1 MRILL
6 VEDDPDIADALREAL
21 TAQRY
26 TVDHTP
32 DGLDA
37 LNFLEAYDY
46 NVIVLD
52 VMLPG
57 LDGVTL
63 CRQLRQ
69 RGDLTPVLM
78 LTARDT
84 SQDKVAGLDVGA
96 DDYVVK
102 PFDLDEL
109 LARVR
114 ALLRRGVDRSTPL
127 LTWERLCLNP
137 TTMEV
142 QYAGELLSLT
152 PKEYSLTELFLRQP
166 DRIFSR
172 GVILENVW
180 SLQDDIPSEDTVK
193 AHIRGLRKKLKAAGA
208 PAQLIDTVYGVG
220 YRLNPRFSCAP
231 GQEFE
236 SDSGAIGVG

>member
-6 VEDDPDIADALREAL
+6 VEDDFDIADALHEAL

-26 TVDHTP
+26 TVDHTS

-37 LNFLEAYDY
+37 LNFLEVYDY
-46 NVIVLD
+46 NAIVLD

-57 LDGVTL
+57 IDGITL
-63 CRQLRQ
+63 CQRLRQ
-69 RGDLTPVLM
+69 QGNLTPVLM

-114 ALLRRGVDRSTPL
+114 ALLRRGADRSTPL

-137 TTMEV
+137 TTMDV
-142 QYAGELLSLT
+142 HYADEQLSLT
-152 PKEYSLTELFLRQP
+152 PKEYSLMELFLRQP

-236 SDSGAIGVG
+236 SD

>member
-6 VEDDPDIADALREAL
+6 VEDDPDIAEAL
-21 TAQRY
+21 QEALSAQRY
-26 TVDHTP
+26 TIDRAA
-32 DGLDA
+32 DGLAA
-37 LNFLEAYDY
+37 LDWLATYDY
-46 NVIVLD
+46 NAIVLD

-57 LDGVTL
+57 LSGIEL

-84 SQDKVAGLDVGA
+84 SQDKVMGLDVGA

-127 LTWERLCLNP
+127 LTWEKLRLNP
-137 TTMEV
+137 TTMDV
-142 QYAGELLSLT
+142 DYAEERLALT
-152 PKEYSLTELFLRQP
+152 PKEYSLLELFLRQP

-172 GVILENVW
+172 GMILDNVW

-220 YRLNPRFSCAP
+220 YRLNPRFRCAQ

-236 SDSGAIGVG
+236 SD

>member
-6 VEDDPDIADALREAL
+6 VEDDPDIAEAL
-21 TAQRY
+21 QEAFTAQRY
-26 TVDHTP
+26 TVDRAAN
-32 DGLDA
+32 GLAA
-37 LNFLEAYDY
+37 LDWLDVYDY
-46 NVIVLD
+46 NAIVLD

-57 LDGVTL
+57 LSGIEL

-69 RGDLTPVLM
+69 RADLTPVLM

-127 LTWERLCLNP
+127 LTWEKLRLNP
-137 TTMEV
+137 TTMDV
-142 QYAGELLSLT
+142 DYADERLSLT
-152 PKEYSLTELFLRQP
+152 PKEYSLLELFLRQP

-193 AHIRGLRKKLKAAGA
+193 AHIRGLRKKLKTAGA

-220 YRLNPRFSCAP
+220 YRLNPRFSCAQD
-231 GQEFE
+231 QEF
-236 SDSGAIGVG
+236 DLD